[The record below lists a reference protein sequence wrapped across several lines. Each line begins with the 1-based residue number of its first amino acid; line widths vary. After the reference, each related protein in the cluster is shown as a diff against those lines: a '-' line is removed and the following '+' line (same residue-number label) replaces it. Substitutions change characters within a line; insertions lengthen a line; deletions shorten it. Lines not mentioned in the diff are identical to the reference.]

1 MASKTKPP
9 DSDSIHKIWTFLVVT
24 AAVLLALVPAATA
37 VTYTGNGTYSYPP
50 IVGDEGIDAGD
61 TTTINILSGTI
72 EGDVESYDNS
82 TVNFS
87 GGILEDELLSS
98 DDSTVNI
105 TGGAI
110 EAYVEADGDSTVTIT
125 GGSIEEYLDAYA
137 QSTVI
142 MTGGSVESDMFSD
155 GDATITVSGGTLGD
169 DLGIEAIDDST
180 ITFIGSFGFAYG
192 DYVDGG
198 LLDDDTL
205 LTGTLA
211 DGTAISN
218 IVNIEDSATITLAAP
233 AGGGGGGVVVVPEPA
248 TAALVLLGAGGL
260 ICRRRAA

>member
-87 GGILEDELLSS
+87 GG
-98 DDSTVNI
+98 T
-105 TGGAI
+105 I
-110 EAYVEADGDSTVTIT
+110 EGYIESYGDSTVTIT

-233 AGGGGGGVVVVPEPA
+233 AGGGGGGGGVVVVPEPA
-248 TAALVLLGAGGL
+248 T
-260 ICRRRAA
+260 